1 LKCSIKVRKRL
12 CCLLFES
19 CDTRLGPLLGARCT
33 SRFIKRCVELLLG
46 APHIAFVRP
55 EPRRGNGNSAL
66 RSCLSVEASPA
77 AIHVCVDGKSGET
90 GPVLLETL
98 TSRFEQCRCRRDLL
112 NFLEM
117 VSLVVLEFANGFY
130 EGRQMT
136 LVGNEGLV
144 DCFSGCRRRW
154 RLTRR

>member
-1 LKCSIKVRKRL
+1 LNCSIKVRKRL

-19 CDTRLGPLLGARCT
+19 CDTRLGPFLGARCT

-46 APHIAFVRP
+46 APHTAFVRP

-66 RSCLSVEASPA
+66 RSCLSVEASTT

-117 VSLVVLEFANGFY
+117 VSLVVLELANGFY

-144 DCFSGCRRRW
+144 HCFSGRRRRW